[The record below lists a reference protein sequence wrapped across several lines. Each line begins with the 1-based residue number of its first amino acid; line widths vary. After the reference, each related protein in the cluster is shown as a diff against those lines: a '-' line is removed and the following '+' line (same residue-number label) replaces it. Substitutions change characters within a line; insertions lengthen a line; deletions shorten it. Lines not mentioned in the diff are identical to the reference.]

1 MRTRPLGHESPEPDR
16 LTSRRRWAALIVLC
30 AGLLMVILD
39 GTVVTIALPS
49 IQRELGFTAADLSW
63 VVGAYL
69 IPFGGLLLLAGRLGD
84 LIGRRTVFLIGVAA
98 FTLASALCGLA
109 TNPAMLIA
117 ARFLQGAAG
126 AVASAVILGMV
137 IGLFPDS
144 RDRAR
149 AIGIYSFIGAAGAAI
164 GLLAGGVLTQTLGWH
179 WVFLV
184 NVPIGVLT
192 VVTALVVLPI
202 EPPVPARRGRDVPGT
217 VLITAGLMLTVY
229 TSTESPARGW
239 TSPVTISTG
248 LVGAVPLAAFVIRE
262 RLAPDPLLPL
272 SFVTD
277 RRVWVPNLVQF
288 LMVGALFA
296 FQFMLGVY
304 LQVVVGFGPAATGLA
319 FLPITVVIGLF
330 SLIVAPRLLV
340 RWVGKPVLLVGLTLI
355 AVGLTLLA
363 RVPTEAQVLRDV
375 LPAMLVMG
383 AGGGLTLPA
392 LASLGM
398 SAATDG
404 NSGLASGLL
413 NTTQQVGGA
422 LGLAVLTS
430 LAAARTAGATQSGS
444 STAAALTD
452 GYRLGFAVG
461 GSIVVTA
468 FILTAVALRSG
479 PDRRRVVGEDESAI
493 LGQHRSAPRPQ

>member
-1 MRTRPLGHESPEPDR
+1 
-16 LTSRRRWAALIVLC
+16 
-30 AGLLMVILD
+30 MVILD
-39 GTVVTIALPS
+39 GTVVTVALPS

-98 FTLASALCGLA
+98 FTTASALCGLA
-109 TNPAMLIA
+109 TGPAMLIA

-137 IGLFPDS
+137 VGLFKDG
-144 RDRAR
+144 RERAR

-184 NVPIGVLT
+184 NVPIGALT
-192 VVTALVVLPI
+192 LLAGLLLLPA
-202 EPPVPARRGRDVPGT
+202 EPPLTARRGRDVPGA

-229 TSTESPARGW
+229 TITESPARGW
-239 TSPVTISTG
+239 TSPITIGTG
-248 LVGAVPLAAFVIRE
+248 LLGASLLAAFVIRE
-262 RLAPDPLLPL
+262 QFAPDPLLPL
-272 SFVTD
+272 SFVRD

-304 LQVVVGFGPAATGLA
+304 LQVVLGFGPADTGLA
-319 FLPITVVIGLF
+319 FLPITVMIGIF
-330 SLIVAPRLLV
+330 SLLITPRLLL
-340 RWVGKPVLLVGLTLI
+340 RWGGRAVLLVGLALI
-355 AVGLTLLA
+355 AVGLAVLA
-363 RVPTEAQVLRDV
+363 RVPPDARLLVDV
-375 LPAMLVMG
+375 LPATLAMG

-398 SAATDG
+398 STATDR
-404 NSGLASGLL
+404 NAGLASGLL

-422 LGLAVLTS
+422 LGLAILIS
-430 LAAARTAGATQSGS
+430 LAAARTAGSIQSGGS
-444 STAAALTD
+444 SAAALTD
-452 GYRLGFAVG
+452 GYRFGFAVG
-461 GSIVVTA
+461 AGIVVA
-468 FILTAVALRSG
+468 ALILAACGLRSG
-479 PDRRRVVGEDESAI
+479 PTPQGHPADGGGSTTRARR
-493 LGQHRSAPRPQ
+493 RSAPRPR